1 MKPREKSLSN
11 NNNYSHRNENGNQNN
26 VRRSA
31 LGLTAAAA
39 AAANGGETN
48 KDKVSKTL
56 KRLVYR
62 IMLDSSTLE
71 NMSESEEAAK
81 EEHLDQIHDY
91 CLRIL
96 SR

>member
-26 VRRSA
+26 VRRPA
-31 LGLTAAAA
+31 LGLTAA

-56 KRLVYR
+56 KRLVNR

-71 NMSESEEAAK
+71 NMSESEKAAK